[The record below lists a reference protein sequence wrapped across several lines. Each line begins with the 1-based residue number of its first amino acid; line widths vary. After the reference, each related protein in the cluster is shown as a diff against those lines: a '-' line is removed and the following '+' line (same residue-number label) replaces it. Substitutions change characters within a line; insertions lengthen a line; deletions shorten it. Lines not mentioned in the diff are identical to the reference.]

1 MLKDHAK
8 AMRKLKMD
16 ADGGNSDDDE
26 LGREEHA
33 KVMREV
39 AFAATAFAAQADKIE
54 ANEKAAK
61 VTLNMNSR

>member
-1 MLKDHAK
+1 MLKDHAET
-8 AMRKLKMD
+8 MRKLKMD

-26 LGREEHA
+26 LGRVERA

-54 ANEKAAK
+54 ADEKAAK
-61 VTLNMNSR
+61 VL